1 LRLLFRRDQRSAF
14 TSTRPVFQL
23 DVRAEISAE
32 EKAAIARYR
41 LGGTILYQRDI
52 VRDRSSGFVRLAL
65 RLADH
70 ALNLTISVDDLTRGK
85 RVECKDIVEM
95 LFVEQQLREA
105 GERFAAILYA
115 CTHFGGAE
123 VLELQQ
129 GCEQ

>member
-1 LRLLFRRDQRSAF
+1 M
-14 TSTRPVFQL
+14 FQL